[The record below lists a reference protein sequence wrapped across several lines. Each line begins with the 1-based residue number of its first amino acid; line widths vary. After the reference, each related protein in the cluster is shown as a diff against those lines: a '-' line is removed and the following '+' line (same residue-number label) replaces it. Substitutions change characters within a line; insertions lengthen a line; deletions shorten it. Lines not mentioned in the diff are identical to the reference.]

1 MDLPQPRCCPRHID
15 WVTLA
20 AHLVVDFSELTAQE
34 VLQEVWMA
42 KEAAERVDLSMA
54 DDALLI
60 AELIARHR
68 LALRSGRIAD
78 VARLDPEQHSRRFP
92 QAARHIPHEWPG
104 TGRED

>member
-1 MDLPQPRCCPRHID
+1 MDVPLPRCCPRHID

-20 AHLVVDFSELTAQE
+20 AHLVLDFSEVSAQE

-42 KEAAERVDLSMA
+42 KKAATRVDLSIA

-68 LALRSGRIAD
+68 LSLRSGRIAD
-78 VARLDPEQHSRRFP
+78 VARLDPEQHPRRTP
-92 QAARHIPHEWPG
+92 QAARPIAHESPG
-104 TGRED
+104 A